1 MVLPQILTFAT
12 SLSIVALAAIGLIYY
27 FENHTEQRR
36 AHTRGSGNNTR
47 HRSELTNNYNPQDEE
62 DIYCTICL
70 EEIGPTTRFTAPC
83 KHSFHQ
89 KCLYQWMVNKQECPN
104 CRKQI

>member
-36 AHTRGSGNNTR
+36 AHTSRPGNNGAGQ
-47 HRSELTNNYNPQDEE
+47 RSDFTGRYNPQDE

-70 EEIGPTTRFTAPC
+70 EEIRPTSRWTLPC
-83 KHSFHQ
+83 RHSFHLD
-89 KCLYQWMVNKQECPN
+89 CLDKWMVNKQECPN